1 MIQRQCPEYNSLNL
15 GLMEGTLIETPGILS
30 PNYIRPVQI
39 KFIAWGLIGKQPSK
53 EEDAP

>member
-1 MIQRQCPEYNSLNL
+1 MIQRQCREYNSLNL

-30 PNYIRPVQI
+30 PNYIRQVQI

-53 EEDAP
+53 EEETP